1 MSPVRKRVR
10 LKMDESTL
18 VHAATT
24 LTVVERDQLKLI
36 AERNGRKIAG
46 QLRWL
51 ARENIARELVDAVED
66 L

>member
-1 MSPVRKRVR
+1 
-10 LKMDESTL
+10 MDESTL